1 MSSDV
6 NLPLLICSQYALGHL
21 VHATVNALL
30 KFNVS
35 CREPS
40 LKTLNEPINKKIEL
54 VDVPGYA

>member
-6 NLPLLICSQYALGHL
+6 NLPLLICLGHL
-21 VHATVNALL
+21 VYATVNALL
-30 KFNVS
+30 KLNVS

-54 VDVPGYA
+54 VTLT